1 MTGRRLRDLATFMLG
16 MAGFL
21 HELLFVQVERPFL
34 LTASL
39 ALMGFPFVLSAD
51 QWRRGSSSRSSK
63 TDEPVEERWSH
74 LP

>member
-1 MTGRRLRDLATFMLG
+1 MTGKRLRDAATFLLG

-51 QWRRGSSSRSSK
+51 QWRRGSSSRTST
-63 TDEPVEERWSH
+63 TDAPSERWTH